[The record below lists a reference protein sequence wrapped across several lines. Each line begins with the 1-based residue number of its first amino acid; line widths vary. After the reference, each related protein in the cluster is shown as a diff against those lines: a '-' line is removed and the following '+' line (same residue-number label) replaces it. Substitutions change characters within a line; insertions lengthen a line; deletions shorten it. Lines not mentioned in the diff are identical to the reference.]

1 MFELLISIFI
11 HAFWISFI
19 GGTVTLLLFRLFFVL
34 KYKLDYQKALF
45 VLLVPCSIGFYLT
58 IDEKSKLTWLY
69 RFLVVLFFIS
79 TFIGSIF
86 ILYMYLELDLI

>member
-1 MFELLISIFI
+1 MFELMISIFV
-11 HAFWISFI
+11 HAFWISLI
-19 GGTVTLLLFRLFFVL
+19 GGTVTLLIFRLFFVL

-45 VLLVPCSIGFYLT
+45 VLFVPCSIGFYLT